1 MSDVGKAATVSRK
14 KRWLSFVI
22 TTTLLALGLVFVAK
36 PAFAASTYACPNGD
50 SHTPPYNWTDRCVV
64 LTSDR
69 GTNFVGQMTGATD
82 CNATPRIHTQRVRVI
97 ADYVPSGRKL
107 LIRSIQIRYVQGSVP
122 WAWYWVHIRDG
133 NGMYYKRAFNNNGYT
148 ILSDNATYT
157 ADNTFAVTPSPGF
170 APPFGSS
177 GLITVQVRPVFTKT
191 PILAAGGQVEC
202 AGDILAMLFVAPV

>member
-1 MSDVGKAATVSRK
+1 MSDVGKSATVSRK

-22 TTTLLALGLVFVAK
+22 TTLLALGLVFVAK

-82 CNATPRIHTQRVRVI
+82 YNATPLIHTERVRVI
-97 ADYVPSGRKL
+97 GDYVSSGRKL

-133 NGMYYKRAFNNNGYT
+133 NGMYYTRAFNNNGIQFCRT
-148 ILSDNATYT
+148 MQPRDAL
-157 ADNTFAVTPSPGF
+157 
-170 APPFGSS
+170 
-177 GLITVQVRPVFTKT
+177 R
-191 PILAAGGQVEC
+191 C
-202 AGDILAMLFVAPV
+202 AGVRFLGFRIIVSPDQDFAGMSAA

>member
-1 MSDVGKAATVSRK
+1 
-14 KRWLSFVI
+14 
-22 TTTLLALGLVFVAK
+22 
-36 PAFAASTYACPNGD
+36 
-50 SHTPPYNWTDRCVV
+50 
-64 LTSDR
+64 
-69 GTNFVGQMTGATD
+69 
-82 CNATPRIHTQRVRVI
+82 
-97 ADYVPSGRKL
+97 
-107 LIRSIQIRYVQGSVP
+107 
-122 WAWYWVHIRDG
+122 
-133 NGMYYKRAFNNNGYT
+133 MYYTRAFNNNGYT

>member
-1 MSDVGKAATVSRK
+1 MSGVGKKATVNWRR
-14 KRWLSFVI
+14 RWLSI
-22 TTTLLALGLVFVAK
+22 AIAALVASGFAFVAQ
-36 PAFAASTYACPNGD
+36 PASAAATYNCPNGD

-69 GTNFVGQMTGATD
+69 DTNFVGQMTGATD
-82 CNATPRIHTQRVRVI
+82 CNPTPRIHTQRVRVI
-97 ADYVPSGRKL
+97 ADYVPTGRKL

-133 NGMYYKRAFNNNGYT
+133 NGMYYNRAFNNNGNT
-148 ILSDNATYT
+148 ILSDTATYT
-157 ADNTFAVTPSPGF
+157 ADNTFAITPSPGF

-177 GLITVQVRPVFTKT
+177 GLITIQVRPVFTNT
-191 PILAAGGQVEC
+191 PVHSAAGQVEC